1 MGTLGEILQGKADRP
16 LLTVSPDDTV
26 LAATKL
32 MNDHLVGCVLVTEAG
47 RMVGIFTERDVLRRV
62 VAACRPPTEVRVA
75 EVMTRDVICCRPET
89 TVDEARSLMKDR
101 RVRRLPVISQD
112 GNLVGLVSIGDLNA
126 YLTNSQ
132 EVTIHYLEEYLHG
145 RA

>member
-1 MGTLGEILQGKADRP
+1 MGTLGEILQAKADRP
-16 LLTVSPDDTV
+16 LLSVSQEATV

-32 MNDHLVGCVLVTEAG
+32 MNDHSVGCLVVTHAG

-62 VAACRPPTEVRVA
+62 VAACRAPTEVRVA

-89 TVDEARSLMKDR
+89 TVDQARSLMKDR
-101 RVRRLPVISQD
+101 RVRHLPVVTEEGD
-112 GNLVGLVSIGDLNA
+112 VAGLVSIGDLNA
-126 YLTNSQ
+126 YLTTTQ

-145 RA
+145 RS